1 MTRNRD
7 FVAKTAG
14 GRVGRRPLLLRFVI
28 AIVLLVGIVPWS
40 TLATVAQDSTP
51 AAGAAQ
57 VVGELPE
64 ISVAG
69 KTGGTLNMGIDFDA
83 VTFDPAQTQNNME
96 LWVEMEV
103 FSRLVRVNNVGTDIE
118 GDLAESWDVSDD
130 GSVYTFHLR
139 PDAKFSDGSPV
150 TADDVVFSVKRA
162 AAEDSLVFWTF
173 EAMKDIEAVD
183 PQTVK
188 ITLNGPAAPFAND
201 IALWGASIVKKDS
214 AEAGTAD
221 GGLSLIGSGPF
232 ILDSWQKGEQI
243 VLKKNPYYWEKDSA
257 GNQLPYLDQVNL
269 ILLTDDNTRML
280 KLQAGE
286 IDTAL
291 NVPYNQIEPLSQDP
305 NLIISATPLYGV
317 TSVALNQAK
326 PEFADVKV
334 RQAMNYA
341 IDREAMVQVALFGYG
356 RVACSPIMLSW
367 FYTDKYC
374 YSFDLEKA
382 KQLMAESSAPDGFSA
397 SLMIAAGNT
406 VDNQLAVMM
415 KDMLAQINIDVTI
428 EPIDSSTQ
436 WERRT
441 KKDYDMTMGSGTSDN
456 LDPNSNMLFCCVSDG
471 GADSSYTGWKDPE
484 VDAIFRKTQTEMDFA
499 KRNEY
504 YDEFQKLMAERGPSL
519 NLVHQVNRY
528 GARATTHNFFLDPTA
543 HWHLEYVWKD

>member
-7 FVAKTAG
+7 LVALVAR
-14 GRVGRRPLLLRFVI
+14 GRVGRRPLLLRLVI
-28 AIVLLVGIVPWS
+28 AIVLLAGIVPWS
-40 TLATVAQDSTP
+40 TLASVAQDSTP

-57 VVGELPE
+57 VVGELPD

-69 KTGGTLNMGIDFDA
+69 KTGGTLNMGISFDA
-83 VTFDPAQTQNNME
+83 TIFDPAQTQNNME

-130 GSVYTFHLR
+130 GAVYTFHLR

-150 TADDVVFSVKRA
+150 TADDVVFSIQRA
-162 AAEDSLVFWTF
+162 AADDTLVFWTF

-183 PQTVK
+183 PQTVRV
-188 ITLNGPAAPFAND
+188 TLNGPAAPFAND

-232 ILDSWQKGEQI
+232 MLDSWQKGEQI

-291 NVPYNQIEPLSQDP
+291 NVPYNQIQPLSQDP
-305 NLIISATPLYGV
+305 NLIISATPLYGI

-341 IDREAMVQVALFGYG
+341 IDREAMVQTALFGYG
-356 RVACSPIMLSW
+356 RAACSPINLVW
-367 FYTDKYC
+367 FYTDEYC
-374 YSFDLEKA
+374 YTYDVDKA

-397 SLMIAAGNT
+397 SLMIAAGAS

-428 EPIDSSTQ
+428 EPIDSGTQ

-441 KKDYDMTMGSGTSDN
+441 KEDYDMTMGSGTSDN

-499 KRNEY
+499 KRSEY
-504 YDEFQKLMAERGPSL
+504 YDEFQKLVQERGPSL
-519 NLVHQVNRY
+519 YLVHQVNSY

>member
-7 FVAKTAG
+7 LVAMTAG
-14 GRVGRRPLLLRFVI
+14 GGTVRHALLLRFVV
-28 AIVLLVGIVPWS
+28 AFVLLVGIVPWS
-40 TLATVAQDSTP
+40 ILSTAAQDSTP
-51 AAGAAQ
+51 SAGAAQ
-57 VVGELPE
+57 VVGELPD

-69 KTGGTLNMGIDFDA
+69 KTGGTLNMGISFDA
-83 VTFDPAQTQNNME
+83 TNFDPAQTQDNMS

-103 FSRLVRVNNVGTDIE
+103 FSRLVRVNTVGTDIE

-130 GSVYTFHLR
+130 GSEYTFHLR

-150 TADDVVFSVKRA
+150 TADDVVFSIERA
-162 AAEDSLVFWTF
+162 SADDTLVFWTF
-173 EAMKDIEAVD
+173 EAMKSVEAVD
-183 PQTVK
+183 PATVK
-188 ITLNGPAAPFAND
+188 VTLNGPAAPFAND

-243 VLKKNPYYWEKDSA
+243 VLKKNPYYWEKDST

-269 ILLTDDNTRML
+269 ILLADDNTRML

-305 NLIISATPLYGV
+305 NLVISATPLYGV

-341 IDREAMVQVALFGYG
+341 IDREAMVQTALFGYG
-356 RVACSPIMLSW
+356 RVACSPINLVW

-374 YSFDLEKA
+374 YTYDLEKA

-397 SLMIAAGNT
+397 SLMIPTGNS

-415 KDMLAQINIDVTI
+415 KDMLAQINIDVAI

-471 GADSSYTGWKDPE
+471 GANSSYTEWADPE
-484 VDAIFRKTQTEMDFA
+484 VDAIFRKTQTEMDFD

-504 YDEFQKLMAERGPSL
+504 YDEFQRLVMERGPSI
-519 NLVHQVNRY
+519 NLLHQVNRY

>member
-7 FVAKTAG
+7 LVAMTAEA
-14 GRVGRRPLLLRFVI
+14 RAVAQSLVPRFVI
-28 AIVLLVGIVPWS
+28 AVVLLVGIVPWS
-40 TLATVAQDSTP
+40 ILATAAQDSTP
-51 AAGAAQ
+51 TTGAAQ

-69 KTGGTLNMGIDFDA
+69 KTGGTLNMGISFDA
-83 VTFDPAQTQNNME
+83 TIFDPAQTQLNME

-150 TADDVVFSVKRA
+150 TADDVVFSVERA

-201 IALWGASIVKKDS
+201 IALWGASIVSKAS

-221 GGLSLIGSGPF
+221 GGLSLVGSGPF

-269 ILLTDDNTRML
+269 ILLADDNTRML

-305 NLIISATPLYGV
+305 NLIISATPLYGI
-317 TSVALNQAK
+317 TSVALNQKK

-334 RQAMNYA
+334 RQAMNFA
-341 IDREAMVQVALFGYG
+341 LDREAMVQTALFGYG
-356 RVACSPIMLSW
+356 RVACSPINLVW
-367 FYTDKYC
+367 FYTDEYC
-374 YSFDLEKA
+374 YTYDVEKA

-397 SLMIAAGNT
+397 SLMIPTGNS

-415 KDMLAQINIDVTI
+415 KDMLAQINIDVAI
-428 EPIDSSTQ
+428 EPIDQSTQ
-436 WERRT
+436 SERRSQG
-441 KKDYDMTMGSGTSDN
+441 DYDMTMSDGTSDN
-456 LDPNSNMLFCCVSDG
+456 LDPNANMLFCCVSDG

-484 VDAIFRKTQTEMDFA
+484 VDAIFRKTQTELDFE
-499 KRNEY
+499 KRGEY
-504 YDEFQKLMAERGPSL
+504 YDEFQRLVMERGPSL
-519 NLVHQVNRY
+519 YLVHQVNSY

>member
-1 MTRNRD
+1 M
-7 FVAKTAG
+7 
-14 GRVGRRPLLLRFVI
+14 VGL
-28 AIVLLVGIVPWS
+28 VPWS
-40 TLATVAQDSTP
+40 TLTTEAQDSTP
-51 AAGAAQ
+51 TAGAAQ
-57 VVGELPE
+57 VVGEIPN

-69 KTGGTLNMGIDFDA
+69 KTGGTLNMGISFDA
-83 VTFDPAQTQNNME
+83 ATMDPAQTQGNME
-96 LWVEMEV
+96 LWTEMEV

-130 GSVYTFHLR
+130 GSVYIFHLR

-150 TADDVVFSVKRA
+150 TADDVVFSIERA
-162 AAEDSLVFWTF
+162 ADKDNSLVFWTF
-173 EAMKDIEAVD
+173 EAMKNIEAID
-183 PQTVK
+183 PQTVQ

-201 IALWGASIVKKDS
+201 IALWGASIIKKDS
-214 AEAGTAD
+214 AEAGTAN
-221 GGLSLIGSGPF
+221 GGLGLIGSGPF
-232 ILDSWQKGEQI
+232 ILDSWEKGQQI

-291 NVPYNQIEPLSQDP
+291 DVPYNQIQPLSQDP
-305 NLIISATPLYGV
+305 NLVISATPLYGI
-317 TSVALNQAK
+317 TSVALNQK
-326 PEFADVKV
+326 VPGFADVKV

-341 IDREAMVQVALFGYG
+341 IDRQAMVQTALFGYG
-356 RVACSPIMLSW
+356 RAACSPINLVW

-374 YSFDLEKA
+374 YDFDLDKA
-382 KQLMAESSAPDGFSA
+382 KQLMAESSVPDGFSA
-397 SLMIAAGNT
+397 SLQVAAGAT
-406 VDNQLAVMM
+406 VDNQLAVML
-415 KDMLAQINIDVTI
+415 KDMLAQIKIDVTI
-428 EPIDSSTQ
+428 EPLDPSTQ
-436 WERRT
+436 WENRT
-441 KKDYDMTMGSGTSDN
+441 KENYDMSMGSGTSDN

-484 VDAIFRKTQTEMDFA
+484 VDAIFRKTQTEMDFD
-499 KRNEY
+499 KRGEY

>member
-7 FVAKTAG
+7 LVALVAR
-14 GRVGRRPLLLRFVI
+14 GRVGQRPLLLRLVI
-28 AIVLLVGIVPWS
+28 AVVLLVGIVPWS
-40 TLATVAQDSTP
+40 ILATAAQDSTP

-57 VVGELPE
+57 VVGELPD

-69 KTGGTLNMGIDFDA
+69 KTGGTLDMGISFDA
-83 VTFDPAQTQNNME
+83 TTFDPAQTQNNME

-150 TADDVVFSVKRA
+150 TADDVVFSVNRA

-291 NVPYNQIEPLSQDP
+291 DVPYNQIQPLSQDP
-305 NLIISATPLYGV
+305 NLIISATPLYGI

-341 IDREAMVQVALFGYG
+341 IDREAMVQTALFGYG
-356 RVACSPIMLSW
+356 RAACSPINLVW
-367 FYTDKYC
+367 FYTDEYC
-374 YSFDLEKA
+374 YTYDVDKA

-397 SLMIAAGNT
+397 SLMIAAGNS

-428 EPIDSSTQ
+428 EPIDSGTQ

-499 KRNEY
+499 KRSEY
-504 YDEFQKLMAERGPSL
+504 YDEFQKLVQERGPSL
-519 NLVHQVNRY
+519 YLVHQVNRY